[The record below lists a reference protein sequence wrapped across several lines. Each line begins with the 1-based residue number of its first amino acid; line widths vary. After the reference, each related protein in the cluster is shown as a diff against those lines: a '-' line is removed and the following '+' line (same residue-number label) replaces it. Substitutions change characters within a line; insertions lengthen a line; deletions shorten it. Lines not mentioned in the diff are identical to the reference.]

1 MTQRTGVGPGETE
14 AGRRRR
20 PMQECA
26 LGLSAAMGDNDSVL
40 LGPSEG
46 HVDGTH
52 TSIAHGMLEEVA
64 LPHPRHSPTSEG
76 FPTEQPPPYFQVC
89 ACVTAS
95 VLPQVSQEAQS
106 RKREMAGAEDTPCC

>member
-1 MTQRTGVGPGETE
+1 MGPEETE

-26 LGLSAAMGDNDSVL
+26 LGLSSAMGDDDSVL

-46 HVDGTH
+46 HVDGIH
-52 TSIAHGMLEEVA
+52 ISIAYGMLEEVA
-64 LPHPRHSPTSEG
+64 LPHPLPSPTSEG
-76 FPTEQPPPYFQVC
+76 FPIEQPPPYFQVC

-106 RKREMAGAEDTPCC
+106 REREMAGAEDTACSWVIAT